1 MNTHDSYLM
10 HDLSCYRLLAVHLQ
24 IAETTMRS
32 IVPFIFLFV
41 ISARTHSQC
50 TGSINSFPYTEG
62 FETDDGGW
70 VSGGIGNDWAWGIPN
85 KPVIAA
91 AGGGSR
97 CWIVGG
103 LTGSS
108 YTNAEASWIQS
119 PCFDFTGLQYPYIEF
134 KVNWESEQQ
143 FDGASFQ
150 YSLDNGSS
158 WYNAGSITDPKNCL
172 NDNWFN
178 HSPVNFLSSFSA
190 SRDGWSGNIQP
201 TAGSCRG
208 GNGSNGW
215 LLAKHTMSELAGE
228 PGVLFRFVFGAGTQC
243 NNYDGFAVDDI
254 MIGEAPPNYAGFNYD
269 CINSKTVSFTNTSA
283 LCPAS
288 FSWDF
293 GDPASGSNN
302 TATTAN
308 ATHNFSGSGKY
319 TISLTV
325 SGPGNAPSTIT
336 KEITILE
343 PVITMLTAVDCETN
357 TGGSLLAQAGL
368 PGVIYSYIWNTA
380 PPQTGFIATG
390 LAEGVYTVTI
400 SGDDACTATGTG
412 KAEKDLSC
420 IGIYFPAAFTPD
432 KNGRN
437 DGFGPLGS
445 ISSMTDFKLSIYNRW
460 GERIF
465 YSTNPLQKWD
475 GLVRGS
481 KTDGNV
487 FAWQA
492 EFVLAGQ
499 VKQFRKGTVLL
510 IR

>member
-1 MNTHDSYLM
+1 M
-10 HDLSCYRLLAVHLQ
+10 HDLSGYQLLAVDLQ
-24 IAETTMRS
+24 IAETTMRFLAS
-32 IVPFIFLFV
+32 FIFLF
-41 ISARTHSQC
+41 ILAARTCSQC
-50 TGSINSFPYTEG
+50 TGGISSFPYHEG
-62 FETDDGGW
+62 FETDNGGW

-150 YSLDNGSS
+150 YSLDNGATWS
-158 WYNAGSITDPKNCL
+158 NVGSATDPRNCL

-178 HSPVNFLSSFSA
+178 HSPVNFLSSFST
-190 SRDGWSGNIQP
+190 SRDGWSGNIQS
-201 TAGSCRG
+201 TVGSCRG

-215 LLAKHTMSELAGE
+215 LLAQHTMPYLAAE

-254 MIGEAPPNYAGFNYD
+254 MIGEAPPNDASFTYD
-269 CINSKTVSFTNTSA
+269 CINSKTVSFNNTSS

-302 TATTAN
+302 TASAPN
-308 ATHNFSGSGKY
+308 PTHSFSGPGKY

-325 SGPGNAPSTIT
+325 SGPGNAPSAIT
-336 KEITILE
+336 KDITILE
-343 PVITMLTAVDCETN
+343 PVIGMLAAVDCETN

-368 PGVIYSYIWNTA
+368 PGVPYTYVWNTA

-390 LAEGVYTVTI
+390 LAEGVYTVTV

-412 KAEKDLSC
+412 KTEKDLSC
-420 IGIYFPAAFTPD
+420 IAVYFPTAFSPD
-432 KNGRN
+432 NNGRN

-445 ISSMTDFKLSIYNRW
+445 ISSMTNYHLSVFNRW

-465 YSTNPLQKWD
+465 YSTNPLQKWY
-475 GLVRGS
+475 GLVRGY

-492 EFVLAGQ
+492 GFVLPGQ
-499 VKQFRKGTVLL
+499 AKQFRKGTVLL